1 MGQGAGGASL
11 WLKLGG
17 GSACVRR
24 IRWVRRRRMVRGRG
38 WRRGRLVR
46 RIFGWV
52 VRGEISGGG
61 GMNLEYG
68 MNVL

>member
-1 MGQGAGGASL
+1 M
-11 WLKLGG
+11 
-17 GSACVRR
+17 
-24 IRWVRRRRMVRGRG
+24 RRRMVRGRG

-52 VRGEISGGG
+52 VRGEIGSGG
-61 GMNLEYG
+61 GMNVEYG